1 MSEVRIKLPKL
12 HDGQL
17 NIFNNRGRL
26 NAVDCGRRFG
36 KTKFMVWLA
45 ARRAINGGKF
55 GIFAPEHKQLLEPW
69 AEIKDILTP
78 IISTSNKNEGTI
90 RTITGG
96 QIDFWPLIDNE
107 LAGRGREYNEVAMDE
122 VAFAKDFQ
130 MTQVWERSIKPTML
144 TTKGSAWAFSTPNG
158 ANPDNF
164 FYQICCEPTDDWV
177 FHHAPTKNNPY
188 VPADELEKERRI
200 NHELVWRQEFLAEFV
215 SWDSATFFKLDYFLV
230 DGKPA
235 PDPEKCDA
243 IFAVMDC
250 AVKSGTDNDA
260 TAVIYFAYNR
270 FFGAPLTVIDY
281 EMHSV
286 DAAML
291 EHITPTILQKC
302 EDFAAKFKARQ
313 GSVGL
318 LVEDAA
324 GGSVL
329 IQQAYARAWPV
340 TAISSKLTAK
350 GKDERA
356 MIAGGPAFQGLC
368 KLSQNAF
375 EKVVDWRGRS
385 ANHLINQVT
394 GFRMGDKEA
403 YKRAD
408 DLLDCMTYG
417 ICVSLTE
424 WKALG

>member
-1 MSEVRIKLPKL
+1 MPEVNIVLPKL
-12 HDGQL
+12 HEGQL

-96 QIDFWPLIDNE
+96 QIDFWPLVDNE
-107 LAGRGREYNEVAMDE
+107 LAGRGREYDEVAGDE
-122 VAFAKDFQ
+122 VAFTKDGQ
-130 MTQVWERSIKPTML
+130 MTQIWERSIKPTLL
-144 TTKGSAWAFSTPNG
+144 TTRGSAWMFSTPNG
-158 ANPDNF
+158 VKQDNF
-164 FYQICCEPTDDWV
+164 FWQICNEPTDDWV
-177 FHHAPTKNNPY
+177 FHYAPTSKNPF
-188 VPADELEKERRI
+188 VPPDELEKEKRI
-200 NHELVWRQEFLAEFV
+200 NHELVWLQEFEAKFI
-215 SWDSATFFKLDYFLV
+215 SWDSATFFKLEYLLD

-235 PDPEKCDA
+235 PEPMKCDA
-243 IFAVMDC
+243 IFAIMDC

-260 TAVIYFAYNR
+260 TAVVYFAYNK
-270 FFGAPLTVIDY
+270 FFGAPLTVLDY
-281 EMHSV
+281 EMYSI

-291 EHITPTILQKC
+291 EFLAPKILQKC
-302 EDFAAKFKARQ
+302 EDYAAQFKARS
-313 GSVGL
+313 GSMGM

-324 GGSVL
+324 GGSFL
-329 IQQAYARAWPV
+329 LQQAYAKAWPIR
-340 TAISSKLTAK
+340 AIDSSLMMK

-356 MIAGGPAFQGLC
+356 MIAGGPVYQGLC
-368 KLSQNAF
+368 KLSENAF
-375 EKVVDWRGRS
+375 NKTMDWKGRT

-394 GFRMGDKEA
+394 GFRLGDKDA
-403 YKRAD
+403 YRRAD
-408 DLLDCMTYG
+408 DLLDCFTYG
-417 ICVSLTE
+417 VAVALSDY
-424 WKALG
+424 KAL